1 MAEEKDKRPPLD
13 ERIKRGFAGMR
24 VLLDQLTGRV
34 DAQASMHTALAQKQD
49 GIEDDLAK
57 LTERVAKLEGH
68 KEGVRDGREDTSRT
82 LAEVKEV
89 RKEVVEEKK
98 MGVEKWK
105 ATVPLIVAVVSGIFG
120 LITGIIALLRAFL
133 GDGSGG
139 H

>member
-13 ERIKRGFAGMR
+13 ERVKRGFAGLR

-34 DAQASMHTALAQKQD
+34 DAAGVQYTNLAHKHD
-49 GIEDDLAK
+49 GMEADLAK

-68 KEGVRDGREDTSRT
+68 KEGVRDGREDTTRT
-82 LAEVKEV
+82 LNEVKEV

-98 MGVEKWK
+98 LGVESWK
-105 ATVPLIVAVVSGIFG
+105 ATAPLIVAVISGIFG
-120 LITGIIALLRAFL
+120 LITGIIALFRAFL
-133 GDGSGG
+133 GDG